1 MHRAALVILVV
12 SCALTAS
19 GAEPIGR
26 LIWSAET
33 TEKQSCRLWRAFE
46 IPADSQVQA
55 ATLRIHADNGF
66 LMMLDGREI
75 GVGSDYRFITEY
87 DIGDVLTPGL
97 HVLAIRGFNEEGPAG
112 VAVSLRVD
120 AGAAE
125 PFVVLSDTSW
135 RIVPS
140 AEPGWEL
147 RKQPAAHWPHAV
159 EVGALGTSPWHKI
172 PTQFFKVIVPS
183 PATAPIWQ
191 QGWFQGLVA
200 ATGIAAVAASL
211 VMATR
216 LAAQARATRLLDRER
231 TRIARDI
238 HDELGAGITQ
248 LILEGEVA
256 RTELAPASESHERI
270 ASLCSHARGLAAALD
285 ELVWAVNPRRDTV
298 HEFTA
303 FAGKYVRRFL
313 EATPIRCRID
323 VAPDLPDAVFT
334 LPIRRTLLL
343 AVKEAVTNAVKHSG
357 ASELRFRAFRTSQAL
372 VVAVEDDGRG
382 FDLATARTAGNGLTH
397 LGDRLREIG
406 GTTRIVTAPG
416 AGCRIELE
424 VPWPS

>member
-1 MHRAALVILVV
+1 MNRAALVIVLT
-12 SCALTAS
+12 SCAVAAS

-46 IPADSQVQA
+46 IPADAPVQA

-66 LMMLDGREI
+66 LAMLDGREL
-75 GVGSDYRFITEY
+75 GVGSDFRFTTEY
-87 DIGDVLTPGL
+87 DIGDVLTPGR

-112 VAVSLRVD
+112 VAVALRVETA
-120 AGAAE
+120 AGEPLIVVSDSSWRVVPAAE
-125 PFVVLSDTSW
+125 
-135 RIVPS
+135 
-140 AEPGWEL
+140 AGWE
-147 RKQPAAHWPHAV
+147 RRHQPAAHWPHAV
-159 EVGALGTSPWHKI
+159 EVGAIGTSYWQTL
-172 PTQFFKVIVPS
+172 PTQLFKVIVPS
-183 PATAPIWQ
+183 PTPTPIWQ
-191 QGWFQGLVA
+191 RGWFQGLVA
-200 ATGIAAVAASL
+200 ATAAAAVVASL

-216 LAAQARATRLLDRER
+216 LAAQARATQLLDRER

-256 RTELAPASESHERI
+256 RTELDQASESHERI
-270 ASLCSHARGLAAALD
+270 VSLCGHARGLAAALD

-298 HEFTA
+298 HDFTA

-313 EATPIRCRID
+313 EPTSMRCRID
-323 VAPDLPDAVFT
+323 VDPDLPDAVFA

-343 AVKEAVTNAVKHSG
+343 AVKEAVTNAVRHSG
-357 ASELRFRAFRTSQAL
+357 ASELHFRAFRTPQSFI
-372 VVAVEDDGRG
+372 VAIEDDGRG
-382 FDLATARTAGNGLTH
+382 FDLATARTAGNGLAH

-416 AGCRIELE
+416 AGCRIALE